1 MMNQRLLQVILGP
14 VVSEKSTAAGEVGT
28 HVFKVL
34 RDASK
39 TEIKQAVEK
48 IFEVKV
54 ESVRTLV
61 QDGKM
66 KRFGGRMGRRNHWKK
81 AYVSLAP
88 GEKIELGEG
97 EQV

>member
-1 MMNQRLLQVILGP
+1 MNQRLLQVILGP

>member
-14 VVSEKSTAAGEVGT
+14 VVSEKSTAAGEIGT

-54 ESVRTLV
+54 EAVRTLV

-97 EQV
+97 EQG

>member
-1 MMNQRLLQVILGP
+1 
-14 VVSEKSTAAGEVGT
+14 
-28 HVFKVL
+28 VL

-39 TEIKQAVEK
+39 MEIRQAVEK

-81 AYVSLAP
+81 AYVSLAA
-88 GEKIELGEG
+88 GQKIEIGEG

>member
-14 VVSEKSTAAGEVGT
+14 VVSEKSTADGEIGT

-61 QDGKM
+61 QDGKA

-97 EQV
+97 EQG

>member
-1 MMNQRLLQVILGP
+1 MNQRLLQVILGP
-14 VVSEKSTAAGEVGT
+14 VVSEKSTAAGEFGT
-28 HVFKVL
+28 HVFKVT

-88 GEKIELGEG
+88 GEKIELGDG
-97 EQV
+97 DQV

>member
-14 VVSEKSTAAGEVGT
+14 VVSEKSTAAGEIGT

-61 QDGKM
+61 QDGKA

-97 EQV
+97 EQG

>member
-54 ESVRTLV
+54 EAVRTLV

>member
-39 TEIKQAVEK
+39 TEIRQAVEK

>member
-61 QDGKM
+61 QDGKT

>member
-1 MMNQRLLQVILGP
+1 MMNQRLLQVIQGP
-14 VVSEKSTAAGEVGT
+14 VVSEKSTAAGEFGT

>member
-1 MMNQRLLQVILGP
+1 MNHRLLQVILGP
-14 VVSEKSTAAGEVGT
+14 VVSEKSTASNEVGT
-28 HVFKVL
+28 HIFKVR
-34 RDASK
+34 RDATK

-61 QDGKM
+61 HDGKV
-66 KRFGGRMGRRNHWKK
+66 KRFGGRVGRRNHWKK
-81 AYVSLAP
+81 AYVSLAE

-97 EQV
+97 DQV

>member
-14 VVSEKSTAAGEVGT
+14 VVSEKSTAAGETGT

-39 TEIKQAVEK
+39 AEIRLAVEK

-54 ESVRTLV
+54 QSVRTLV
-61 QDGKM
+61 QDGKI
-66 KRFGGRMGRRNHWKK
+66 KRFGGRIGRRNHWKK

-88 GEKIELGEG
+88 GEKIEMGDG

>member
-1 MMNQRLLQVILGP
+1 MMNQRLLQVIQGP
-14 VVSEKSTAAGEVGT
+14 VVSEKSTAAGELGT

-39 TEIKQAVEK
+39 AEIKQAVEK

>member
-1 MMNQRLLQVILGP
+1 MNQRLLQVIQGP
-14 VVSEKSTAAGEVGT
+14 VVSEKSTAAGEFGT

>member
-1 MMNQRLLQVILGP
+1 MNQRLLQVILGP
-14 VVSEKSTAAGEVGT
+14 VVSEKSTAAGEFGT

-54 ESVRTLV
+54 EAVRTLV

>member
-14 VVSEKSTAAGEVGT
+14 VVSEKSTAAGEIGT

-61 QDGKM
+61 QDGKA

-88 GEKIELGEG
+88 GEKIELAEG
-97 EQV
+97 EQG